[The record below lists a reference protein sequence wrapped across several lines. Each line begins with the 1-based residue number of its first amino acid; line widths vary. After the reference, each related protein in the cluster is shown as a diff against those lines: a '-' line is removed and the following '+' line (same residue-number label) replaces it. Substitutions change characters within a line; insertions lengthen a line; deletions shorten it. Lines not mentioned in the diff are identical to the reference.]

1 MRYVETVHSPPP
13 RHHVASLWRV
23 SSGEISP
30 GRKVLPVGIP
40 RKDGA
45 PWRLFGARGF
55 AGPPPALFGEAH
67 P

>member
-23 SSGEISP
+23 SSGGISP
-30 GRKVLPVGIP
+30 GPKVLPVGILP
-40 RKDGA
+40 EDEA
-45 PWRLFGARGF
+45 LWRPFGARGF
-55 AGPPPALFGEAH
+55 AGPPPALFEEAH